1 MEIAILIYDGF
12 TALDA
17 IGPYEVLSLLPGA
30 KVHFVST
37 ERGPKRANTD
47 FLSVVAD
54 YTLDDVPDPDI
65 IVVAGGAKGTLAA
78 AEDPRI
84 LTWLRKAHETS
95 KWTTSVC
102 TGALILGS
110 AGILKGLKATS
121 HWYVRDLLQNF
132 GAQYVEE
139 RFVKQGKIITAAGV
153 SAGIDMA
160 LHLAD
165 EIAGKEVAQVIQLI
179 IEYDPKPPFD
189 SGSIAKADP
198 AIVQLAKQG
207 ADQAFK

>member
-17 IGPYEVLSLLPGA
+17 IGPYEVLSLVPGA

-84 LTWLRKAHETS
+84 LAWLRKAHETS

-198 AIVQLAKQG
+198 SIVQLAKQG

>member
-1 MEIAILIYDGF
+1 MKIAILIYDGF

-17 IGPYEVLSLLPGA
+17 IGPYEVLSLVPGA

>member
-54 YTLDDVPDPDI
+54 YTLDDVPDPEI

-139 RFVKQGKIITAAGV
+139 RFVKQGKTITAAGV

>member
-1 MEIAILIYDGF
+1 MKIAILIYDGF

-37 ERGPKRANTD
+37 GRGPKRANTD

-54 YTLDDVPDPDI
+54 YTLDDVPDPEI

-139 RFVKQGKIITAAGV
+139 RFVKQGKTITAAGV